1 LRRDAEPGDMEVNCE
16 GCAGCCLDWRAL
28 ADRNLDHERRGPHDP
43 LDDVYNFVAL
53 TRDEMQAFLDAG
65 VGDALRPRLW
75 HDDEGDERRSTSDRN
90 STSSDDGVEIDG
102 VPLAA
107 VRGRPAF
114 FVGIR
119 KAPKPV
125 APFGRESETWLPTCA
140 FLDPET
146 LQCRLHD
153 TDRYPSECAD
163 FPGRNLELDAETE
176 CERVEDATGGER
188 LLDDAVPEDMDGPM
202 FGPQALGQ
210 KVFVHPDP
218 DRLDGVVDRLLAGD
232 LTDEDRAEFVAVAAA
247 ASPGTTAVND
257 EAYERAY
264 EDALAAD
271 SWVGRAVEDWLE
283 RGDDPGSDA
292 PPASLADRV
301 EGDRGAPGTPGW

>member
-1 LRRDAEPGDMEVNCE
+1 MEVNCE

-28 ADRNLDHERRGPHDP
+28 ADRDLDHERRGPHHP

-53 TRDEMQAFLDAG
+53 TRDEVRAFLDAG
-65 VGDALRPRLW
+65 LGDAMRPRLW
-75 HDDEGDERRSTSDRN
+75 QHDGGTE
-90 STSSDDGVEIDG
+90 VDG

-114 FVGIR
+114 FVGLR
-119 KAPKPV
+119 KTPKPV

-146 LQCRLHD
+146 LQCRIHD
-153 TDRYPSECAD
+153 SDRYPNECAD

-176 CERVEDATGGER
+176 CERVAAETGGER
-188 LLDDAVPEDMDGPM
+188 LLDDAVPEDMHGPV

-264 EDALAAD
+264 EEALAAD
-271 SWVGRAVEDWLE
+271 SWVGRAVADLQE
-283 RGDDPGSDA
+283 RGDEPGSDA
-292 PPASLADRV
+292 PPASLAHRV
-301 EGDRGAPGTPGW
+301 ERDRGAPGTPGW

>member
-1 LRRDAEPGDMEVNCE
+1 MEVNCE

-28 ADRNLDHERRGPHDP
+28 ADRDLDHERRGPHDP

-53 TRDEMQAFLDAG
+53 TRDEVRAFLDAG
-65 VGDALRPRLW
+65 MGDALRPRLW
-75 HDDEGDERRSTSDRN
+75 RDDEGAERRSTSDRN

-146 LQCRLHD
+146 LQCRIHD

-210 KVFVHPDP
+210 KVFVHPEP
-218 DRLDGVVDRLLAGD
+218 ERLEGTITRLREGRATDGN
-232 LTDEDRAEFVAVAAA
+232 RAEFVAWALAS
-247 ASPGTTAVND
+247 SPGTTTHNPG
-257 EAYERAY
+257 AYERGRERVKETSSWAG
-264 EDALAAD
+264 EAIDEWERRDGDGPDPALAAEIEE
-271 SWVGRAVEDWLE
+271 A
-283 RGDDPGSDA
+283 
-292 PPASLADRV
+292 
-301 EGDRGAPGTPGW
+301 RGAPETPGWSE